1 MHAEL
6 GEMLRSKELSMR
18 IQVQT
23 RRAARGKR
31 PGLPERVL
39 DSPGFDGRL
48 DETMTFMRLLWAL
61 DHGMRTVSKSM
72 RVRLGVTGPERLIV
86 RMVGLHTRLSQREL
100 ADLLHLHTSSL
111 TTALERLERRGLLT
125 RRTDPSDRR
134 RTILQLTARGRC
146 INRLRADTVESR
158 IRRALAALRDADIEV
173 AAKVLATLAAVFG
186 SSYAEGDGHGE
197 RS

>member
-1 MHAEL
+1 MHAEV
-6 GEMLRSKELSMR
+6 GDMLRSKELPMR

-23 RRAARGKR
+23 RRAARRKR
-31 PGLPERVL
+31 PDLLERVL
-39 DSPGFDGRL
+39 DSPGLDGRL

-61 DHGMRTVSKSM
+61 DHGMRTVSKGM

-100 ADLLHLHTSSL
+100 ANLLHLHTSSL

-125 RRTDPSDRR
+125 RRTDAGDRR
-134 RTILQLTARGRC
+134 RTILQLTARGRR
-146 INRLRADTVESR
+146 IDRLRADTVESR
-158 IRRALAALRDADIEV
+158 IRRALAALRGAEIEV
-173 AAKVLATLAAVFG
+173 AAKVLATLAAAFG